1 LRSEWRLPFA
11 EVAPTL
17 HGLFALLLIAAA
29 ISFATLAITM
39 AALILALPF
48 STVLFFLS
56 SAADAV
62 REAERSKTV
71 TATSATEI
79 QQAALA
85 IVQRSRQVSGPR
97 LVVLRVASNVWQRA
111 VRELASVCSLTLIDI
126 SEPTE
131 NVLWEFEELLTRT
144 TASTCSSAIML
155 APSRWQ
161 RLTQGSRPS
170 NAGWRLSWRVK
181 KCWPTPPIGEV

>member
-1 LRSEWRLPFA
+1 MGS
-11 EVAPTL
+11 
-17 HGLFALLLIAAA
+17 FALLTIAAA
-29 ISFATLAITM
+29 ISFATLGITM
-39 AALILALPF
+39 AALILALPL

-62 REAERSKTV
+62 REAERSKAV
-71 TATSATEI
+71 TATNTAEV

-85 IVQRSRQVSGPR
+85 IVRRSRQVSGPR
-97 LVVLRVASNVWQRA
+97 LVVIRVASNVWQRA
-111 VRELASVCSLTLIDI
+111 VTQLASVCSLTLIDI

-131 NVLWEFEELLTRT
+131 NVLWELEELITRYDG
-144 TASTCSSAIML
+144 STCSSAIML
-155 APSRWQ
+155 APPRWQ

-170 NAGWRLSWRVK
+170 NAGWRPSWQVE